1 MSVVEPPH
9 LQPGDELDGL
19 LRKFFKSQLPH
30 PWPAPQAPSTVTP
43 SQRRPMSGRSLT
55 RGRWALAASVALL
68 LLGSLLLPSRFT
80 QDANSENGIS
90 GPAISAREPLPARSK
105 RHPGKAN
112 ENKNNPGFRVE
123 ERELPPDFDESDLRF

>member
-9 LQPGDELDGL
+9 SQPGDELDGL

-30 PWPAPQAPSTVTP
+30 PWPAPQVPSSVTP
-43 SQRRPMSGRSLT
+43 SQLRPASGRSLT
-55 RGRWALAASVALL
+55 RSRWALAASVALL
-68 LLGSLLLPSRFT
+68 LFGSWLLPNRFS
-80 QDANSENGIS
+80 QDANSENAIS
-90 GPAISAREPLPARSK
+90 GPGISSRNVFPERSK

-123 ERELPPDFDESDLRF
+123 DRELPPDFDESDLRF